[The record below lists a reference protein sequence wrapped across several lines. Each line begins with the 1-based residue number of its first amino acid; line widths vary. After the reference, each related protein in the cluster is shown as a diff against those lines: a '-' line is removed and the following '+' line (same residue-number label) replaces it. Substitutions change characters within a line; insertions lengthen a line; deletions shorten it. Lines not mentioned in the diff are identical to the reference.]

1 VSFVSVYAG
10 GPAKT
15 ESRGGLTSAS
25 WGRYLIVHR
34 PYLKRHPGLLL
45 MLFAKMSGSLTW
57 GLAELIEVQLSALP
71 AFQLSGLVAV
81 VASHRTRRARS

>member
-1 VSFVSVYAG
+1 
-10 GPAKT
+10 
-15 ESRGGLTSAS
+15 
-25 WGRYLIVHR
+25 
-34 PYLKRHPGLLL
+34 